1 MSSIQFKILHAPDA
15 LKNDLEC
22 FRVGTFAGFGEVAV
36 RVCPNGFPGIVFQH
50 NDGKSVIKNIVTEA
64 GRTIQVPTLFA
75 YGQVTVVSTM
85 YFAAPFSTIQVIFKP
100 HAQKTLLG
108 IDAST
113 LTNNSMG
120 SQGFGAEELNGK
132 LIAAGSDEDLVA
144 LLSDFLIAKRAQVDV
159 RDSLIEEGLLFIG
172 QHIANVSIESLR
184 EYLHIS
190 ERQLEK
196 RFNQSVGISPQLY
209 IRIKRVNEAFRLMDT
224 GKYDRLVDIAYE
236 LNFYDQSHFIRD
248 IKAYSGLTPKGI
260 TQRVDDFHHDPV
272 GSSYIYR

>member
-1 MSSIQFKILHAPDA
+1 
-15 LKNDLEC
+15 
-22 FRVGTFAGFGEVAV
+22 
-36 RVCPNGFPGIVFQH
+36 
-50 NDGKSVIKNIVTEA
+50 
-64 GRTIQVPTLFA
+64 
-75 YGQVTVVSTM
+75 M

-120 SQGFGAEELNGK
+120 SQSFGAEELNSK
-132 LIAAGSDEDLVA
+132 LLAAESDEDLVA
-144 LLSDFLIAKRAQVDV
+144 LLSDFLIAKRAQVNV

-172 QHIANVSIESLR
+172 QHITDISMESLR
-184 EYLHIS
+184 KYLHIS

-196 RFNQSVGISPQLY
+196 RFKKTVGISPQLF

-224 GKYDRLVDIAYE
+224 GKYERLVDIAYE

-248 IKAYSGLTPKGI
+248 IKAYSGLTPTGV
-260 TQRVDDFHHDPV
+260 TQRVDDFYHDPV